1 MLADRYDLP
10 LSTASAAA
18 RDAYLEGFDL
28 ALTVYPGA
36 AEAFDRALAAD
47 PGFAI
52 AHAGKAQI
60 LMREGK
66 AAQAR
71 AALAAANG
79 VAAGAS
85 AREAGHIR
93 FFDLAYSGQ
102 TDAAIDALHAHLAEW
117 PRDALMV
124 ATAANPNGLIGS
136 SGRVGNKRQNAQLL
150 DRLAPHYSDDYW
162 FLSYHAIALGE
173 DGRVAEARP
182 KIERSVLLNQKN
194 AHCAHGVAHVCYE
207 SGDADRGRDFLS
219 SWLASYPRDAAFHG
233 HLSWHLALLEL
244 AAGNW
249 TAAQALYR
257 DAIAP
262 DRHPGGPQQ
271 KTWDGVAFLWRSELA
286 GQPRN
291 E

>member
-1 MLADRYDLP
+1 MLLMLADRYDLP
-10 LSTASAAA
+10 LSPASTAA
-18 RDAYLEGFDL
+18 RDAYAEGFDL

-79 VAAGAS
+79 VAAGVS

-93 FFDLAYSGQ
+93 FFDLADSGQ
-102 TDAAIDALHAHLAEW
+102 SDAAIDVLHAHLAEW

-150 DRLAPHYSDDYW
+150 DRLAPHYGDDYW
-162 FLSYHAIALGE
+162 FLAYHATALSE
-173 DGRVAEARP
+173 DGQLAAARP

-194 AHCAHGVAHVCYE
+194 AHAAARRVHDELVRRGIDAKHLRVFEEIKPPRLKGFDVKVGAHVTTLNCRTVTE
-207 SGDADRGRDFLS
+207 TR
-219 SWLASYPRDAAFHG
+219 
-233 HLSWHLALLEL
+233 
-244 AAGNW
+244 
-249 TAAQALYR
+249 
-257 DAIAP
+257 P
-262 DRHPGGPQQ
+262 DRVDQRCDCSADFGAVS
-271 KTWDGVAFLWRSELA
+271 TTA
-286 GQPRN
+286 GACK
-291 E
+291 